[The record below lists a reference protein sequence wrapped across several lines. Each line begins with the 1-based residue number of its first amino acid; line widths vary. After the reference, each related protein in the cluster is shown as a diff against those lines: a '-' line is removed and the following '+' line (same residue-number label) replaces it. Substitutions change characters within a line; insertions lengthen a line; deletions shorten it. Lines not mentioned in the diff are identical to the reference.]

1 MKSSLKKI
9 FFGGYKIGA
18 SFGEEFGMKFSFM
31 KGRTLEGKSI
41 MNIDFGFI
49 IIGFM

>member
-1 MKSSLKKI
+1 MKFSLKKI

-31 KGRTLEGKSI
+31 NGRTLEEKSI
-41 MNIDFGFI
+41 MKIEKTNL
-49 IIGFM
+49 